1 MKIEQFTFGDPTPVL
16 DNADI
21 LNYFESVLMY
31 EKYYNPPVD
40 FSGLARAVKSSAHHQ
55 SALAVKKN
63 ILMST
68 CQTSPLL
75 PRYEL
80 E

>member
-55 SALAVKKN
+55 MCVSSEEKYSDEHLSNIAVVAT
-63 ILMST
+63 L
-68 CQTSPLL
+68 
-75 PRYEL
+75 
-80 E
+80 